1 MNNLDHVRPE
11 VRHQIHD
18 ILDNPGTRFIVKAMV
33 EAGLKKDCCDAV
45 SDAEMVVKLLKMVR
59 DDILK

>member
-1 MNNLDHVRPE
+1 MNNLDHVSPE

-33 EAGLKKDCCDAV
+33 VDGLKRDCLDAV
-45 SDAEMVVKLLKMVR
+45 SDAEMVVEILKMVR
-59 DDILK
+59 DDILE